1 MKLSFILGIPSLVA
15 FAPIRRRLVRT
26 QLFDTDEPTST
37 SLQTNGDE
45 SPLDFWDWNTA
56 SDSLG
61 SMLLRLQ
68 KQEEIQM
75 RTAMMGAD
83 PLMQVGNDTT
93 LPQSTTTVA
102 PSAELAA
109 MDKETARELDAA
121 VTQLS
126 GTPDQLRTG
135 MQVLPL
141 PSPCISSPDAPPDLV
156 FPRLSEPEHYDTRIS
171 RDIRHLAVSIAT
183 NVEDIWEWR
192 LFCQEKG
199 GLKPLLECI
208 GEPDRLFSSAA
219 CRALRDLCA
228 LSPEVS
234 AVITDEI
241 IRANAEWGGRLMANF
256 VDILKCTEDPEG
268 GKKGHISRKER
279 LEAIQR
285 CQLYVLQ
292 LLLAMAVAS
301 DVAVDVLRETEG
313 LKDVVLYQSSFA
325 LPQRTKRWLRYPGEL
340 WKSVRRNKQQGR
352 RSRPFIEAA
361 SVTDDLKGNVR
372 GTANQVL
379 AAIGYNKWVPK
390 IPGQKGLRIL
400 CLDGGGTRGMS
411 SVTSLQGLVKAMGGL
426 EASETFDII
435 CGTSTGAIIAFL
447 IGLRKETSR
456 EAKERYNQLIKQIFV
471 KSTVASMTWLF
482 TTASCKWLL
491 G

>member
-1 MKLSFILGIPSLVA
+1 
-15 FAPIRRRLVRT
+15 
-26 QLFDTDEPTST
+26 
-37 SLQTNGDE
+37 
-45 SPLDFWDWNTA
+45 
-56 SDSLG
+56 
-61 SMLLRLQ
+61 
-68 KQEEIQM
+68 
-75 RTAMMGAD
+75 
-83 PLMQVGNDTT
+83 
-93 LPQSTTTVA
+93 
-102 PSAELAA
+102 
-109 MDKETARELDAA
+109 
-121 VTQLS
+121 
-126 GTPDQLRTG
+126 
-135 MQVLPL
+135 
-141 PSPCISSPDAPPDLV
+141 
-156 FPRLSEPEHYDTRIS
+156 
-171 RDIRHLAVSIAT
+171 
-183 NVEDIWEWR
+183 
-192 LFCQEKG
+192 
-199 GLKPLLECI
+199 
-208 GEPDRLFSSAA
+208 
-219 CRALRDLCA
+219 
-228 LSPEVS
+228 
-234 AVITDEI
+234 VITDEI
-241 IRANAEWGGRLMANF
+241 IRANAEWGGRLMTDF
-256 VDILKCTEDPEG
+256 VNILKCNEDPEG
-268 GKKGHISRKER
+268 GKNGHVSRKER

-285 CQLYVLQ
+285 NQLYVLQ

-301 DVAVDVLRETEG
+301 DVAVDVLRDTEG
-313 LKDVVLYQSSFA
+313 LKDVILYQSSFA

-340 WKSVRRNKQQGR
+340 WKSVRRSNQQVR

-471 KSTVASMTWLF
+471 KSSLASMTWLF
-482 TTASCKWLL
+482 TTASCKKLF